1 MSATKIAENY
11 QSTST
16 NLLYNILVQFHV
28 LIHALLKRFY
38 VVTLQIFFLIEAF
51 FKKNSKL
58 LWGACFSLWVI
69 IEFLKDIGYKIFM
82 FLKIN
87 NQVFVKREKSHR
99 AADLM
104 MTQML
109 QSL

>member
-1 MSATKIAENY
+1 
-11 QSTST
+11 
-16 NLLYNILVQFHV
+16 
-28 LIHALLKRFY
+28 
-38 VVTLQIFFLIEAF
+38 
-51 FKKNSKL
+51 
-58 LWGACFSLWVI
+58 
-69 IEFLKDIGYKIFM
+69 M

-109 QSL
+109 QSLWRHTEQRENTGRQKTSFPKD